1 VTTATRGPGPGAAAA
16 GWLAI
21 LPGVEPVIA
30 VLPAA
35 EIDRLEPLWAQLLA
49 HHSLDAEH
57 LAALGAV
64 RSREDSWRV
73 RRAQYLGWLAAPP
86 AWALVARAG
95 RRLLGYAVV
104 RVVDAPGTWQWG
116 DQAGVLETLVVD
128 DRERGTGV
136 GQALLQA
143 ARDRLAGLGIAV
155 LKISVIDGNDG
166 AMRFYQREG
175 AVGYETTL
183 VMPVNADRAAG

>member
-1 VTTATRGPGPGAAAA
+1 
-16 GWLAI
+16 
-21 LPGVEPVIA
+21 VIA

-49 HHSLDAEH
+49 HHSRDAEH

-73 RRAQYLGWLAAPP
+73 RRGQYLGWLAAPP
-86 AWALVARAG
+86 AWALVAG
-95 RRLLGYAVV
+95 DGDRLLGYALV

-116 DQAGVLETLVVD
+116 DQVGVLETLVVGD
-128 DRERGTGV
+128 QERGAGV
-136 GQALLQA
+136 GRALLQA
-143 ARDRLAGLGIAV
+143 ARDRLAGLGIGV

-175 AVGYETTL
+175 ALGYETTL
-183 VMPVNADRAAG
+183 VMPVAAGRAAG

>member
-1 VTTATRGPGPGAAAA
+1 M
-16 GWLAI
+16 
-21 LPGVEPVIA
+21 IA

-49 HHSLDAEH
+49 HHSLDAKH

-73 RRAQYLGWLAAPP
+73 RRGQYLGWLAAPP
-86 AWALVARAG
+86 AWALIAEG
-95 RRLLGYAVV
+95 GERLLGYALV
-104 RVVDAPGTWQWG
+104 RVVEAPGTWQWG
-116 DQAGVLETLVVD
+116 DQVGVLETLVVD
-128 DRERGTGV
+128 DQERGTGV

-143 ARDRLAGLGIAV
+143 ARDRLAGLGIGV
-155 LKISVIDGNDG
+155 LKVSVIDGNDG
-166 AMRFYQREG
+166 ALRFYQREG

-183 VMPVNADRAAG
+183 VMPVAADRAAG